1 MQTIEEANKV
11 AVVLD
16 KPSWRCEERAVSCR
30 AVFFPDKETG
40 GYTVIARNLPG
51 VISEGDTFEEAK
63 QKITEAFIGA
73 LQSYAERGIEVPWG
87 GSRSGQATVPNANC
101 VCWSTLMPSL
111 PVVSGR
117 ETVRALEG
125 AGAKR

>member
-1 MQTIEEANKV
+1 MQAIEEANKV

-30 AVFFPDKETG
+30 ALFFRDKETG

-51 VISEGDTFEEAK
+51 VISEGANFEEAK

-73 LQSYAERGIEVPWG
+73 LQSYAECGMEVPWG
-87 GSRSGQATVPNANC
+87 VEDEWPGDSPE
-101 VCWSTLMPSL
+101 
-111 PVVSGR
+111 R
-117 ETVRALEG
+117 ELRLLVHLDA
-125 AGAKR
+125 